1 MSKITK
7 ELLAL
12 VAIFALIA
20 VFAPEELAG
29 ILAAVAAL

>member
-1 MSKITK
+1 VSKITK

-20 VFAPEELAG
+20 IFAPEELAA